1 MLLGYLDQH
10 VTGSQAKT
18 LQNAAER
25 IVGLANV
32 VRVDDLFGGESF
44 IKAQCAHFKALLVN
58 VTETQAEA
66 MRSLLSQDDYVKVAV
81 DSHDMVN
88 LWDPENKAFTA
99 EVTPLILAS
108 AARLLHDDWAEMN

>member
-1 MLLGYLDQH
+1 
-10 VTGSQAKT
+10 VTASQAKT

-58 VTETQAEA
+58 VTESQAEA
-66 MRSLLSQDDYVKVAV
+66 MQALLSQDDYAKVAV
-81 DSHDMVN
+81 GYHDMVN
-88 LWDPENKAFTA
+88 FWDPENKAFTA
-99 EVTPLILAS
+99 EVTPLVLTS
-108 AARLLHDDWAEMN
+108 AARLLHDSWAEMN